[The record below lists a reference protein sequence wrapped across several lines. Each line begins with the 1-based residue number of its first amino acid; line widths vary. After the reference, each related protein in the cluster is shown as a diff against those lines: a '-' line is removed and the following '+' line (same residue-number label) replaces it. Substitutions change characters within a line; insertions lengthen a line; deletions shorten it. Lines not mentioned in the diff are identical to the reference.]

1 MCAPAA
7 FAILS
12 DFHSDSF
19 AYQTLLV
26 SIWEL
31 GEVFGPFLLAS
42 FSEIYGRLPVYHCAT
57 ILFIVLSIA
66 CAASTSLPMLIAF
79 RFLIGMTPPTGTLN
93 SPIIADMFPK
103 ERRGRAIS
111 MVQLPGL
118 IGTVIGPTVGS
129 YLTVAKGWRWT
140 FWLAAILCGA
150 FECVFALFFRETYR
164 VRILQKRV
172 QRLKKKTGS
181 QVWSSKYDKGMKRK
195 QVFYAAIVRPFR
207 MLAFSPVIMLIG
219 LYVAVVYGYL
229 FLILTTVGEAF
240 EGTYHWAEKSVGLT
254 YLGIGTRLLLTQLAY
269 SSTVSKL
276 IFSSTFAGIGMMIG
290 ILGCRS
296 SLDRYLKYRTSHDGT
311 AKPEHRLPPMVL
323 GGLGLPGGLFMYGW
337 SAAAHGPYMLPII
350 ATGICGCGL
359 TTTTIPA
366 STYLVDAFGIHAA
379 SAVAAT
385 NALKYAI
392 GAVLPLAGPPL
403 YEHLG
408 LGWGNSVLGFIAL
421 GLVPV
426 PLLLMVFGERLR
438 TRWSKIQVEF

>member
-7 FAILS
+7 PAILEE
-12 DFHSDSF
+12 FHSDSF

-31 GEVFGPFLLAS
+31 GEVLGPFLLAS
-42 FSEIYGRLPVYHCAT
+42 LSELYGRLPVYHCAT
-57 ILFIVLSIA
+57 VLFIIFSIA
-66 CAASTSLPMLIAF
+66 CAASTSLPMLITF

-103 ERRGRAIS
+103 EKRGRAIS
-111 MVQLPGL
+111 MVQLPAL

-129 YLTVAKGWRWT
+129 YLTEAKGWRWT

-150 FECVFALFFRETYR
+150 FECVFAVFYRETYR

-172 QRLKKKTGS
+172 ESLRNSTRNSALR
-181 QVWSSKYDKGMKRK
+181 SKYDKGKTRGR
-195 QVFYAAIVRPFR
+195 VFYDAFVRPFR
-207 MLAFSPVIMLIG
+207 MLAFSPVVVLIG
-219 LYVAVVYGYL
+219 VYVAVVYGYL
-229 FLILTTVGEAF
+229 FLILTTVGEVF

-254 YLGIGTRLLLTQLAY
+254 YLGIGTWL
-269 SSTVSKL
+269 SFISL
-276 IFSSTFAGIGMMIG
+276 IKQPPLIHASVAGIGMMIG
-290 ILGCRS
+290 ILCCRS
-296 SLDRYLKYRTSHDGT
+296 TLDRYLQHRTSREGV

-323 GGLGLPGGLFMYGW
+323 GGLILPGGLFMYGW
-337 SAAAHGPYMLPII
+337 SAAAHSAYIVPII
-350 ATGICGCGL
+350 ATGVCGFGL

-379 SAVAAT
+379 SAIAAT
-385 NALKYAI
+385 NALKYAV

-408 LGWGNSVLGFIAL
+408 LGWGNSILGFVAL

-426 PLLLMVFGERLR
+426 PLLLMIFGERLR
-438 TRWSKIQVEF
+438 TRWSRVQVEF

>member
-7 FAILS
+7 PAIHS
-12 DFHSDSF
+12 AVHSDSF

-31 GEVFGPFLLAS
+31 GEVIGPFLLAS
-42 FSEIYGRLPVYHCAT
+42 CSELYGRLPVYHCAT
-57 ILFIVLSIA
+57 ILFIIFSIA
-66 CAASTSLPMLIAF
+66 CAASSSLPMLITF

-111 MVQLPGL
+111 MVQLPSL
-118 IGTVIGPTVGS
+118 IGTVIGPTIGS
-129 YLTVAKGWRWT
+129 YLTEAKGWRWT

-150 FECVFALFFRETYR
+150 FEFVFAIFYRETYR
-164 VRILQKRV
+164 VKILQKRV
-172 QRLKKKTGS
+172 ERLRKNTGNRAL
-181 QVWSSKYDKGMKRK
+181 SSKYDQGKTKGS
-195 QVFYAAIVRPFR
+195 VVYAAVVRPFR
-207 MLAFSPVIMLIG
+207 MLAFSPVVVLIG

-229 FLILTTVGEAF
+229 FLILTTVGEVF
-240 EGTYHWAEKSVGLT
+240 EVTYHWEENSVGLT
-254 YLGIGTRLLLTQLAY
+254 YLGIGTWLLLAF
-269 SSTVSKL
+269 SAKGGTVNKL
-276 IFSSTFAGIGMMIG
+276 TPFFSAGFGMMIG
-290 ILGCRS
+290 ILCCRS
-296 SLDRYLKYRTSHDGT
+296 TLDRYLQHRISHDGS
-311 AKPEHRLPPMVL
+311 AKPEHRLPPMVV
-323 GGLGLPGGLFMYGW
+323 GGLIIPGGLFMYGW
-337 SAAAHGPYMLPII
+337 SAAAHNPYIIPII
-350 ATGICGCGL
+350 ATGVCGFGL

-392 GAVLPLAGPPL
+392 GGVLPLAGPPL
-403 YEHLG
+403 YDRLG
-408 LGWGNSVLGFIAL
+408 LGWGNSVLGFVAL

-426 PLLLMVFGERLR
+426 PLLLMIFGERLR